1 MQEERNSDPLCSNSL
16 NKKRN
21 IKLIS
26 KILANIDKIEE
37 NFEFEAK
44 KGEAED
50 EDQRRSVLKEYD
62 KFKDPKYLKF
72 RLLKIKKFWR
82 KKVKLRRTSH
92 SNEPN
97 ENLPATNASTPSTK
111 ASKPKNRKSK
121 EALKKLRVQGKF
133 MSLESAMQ
141 LLNDKKRLKE
151 MKMGKVELKR
161 VLKDYQGK
169 IGRKKR

>member
-1 MQEERNSDPLCSNSL
+1 M
-16 NKKRN
+16 
-21 IKLIS
+21 
-26 KILANIDKIEE
+26 
-37 NFEFEAK
+37 
-44 KGEAED
+44 
-50 EDQRRSVLKEYD
+50 LKEYD

-92 SNEPN
+92 PKESH
-97 ENLPATNASTPSTK
+97 ENLQLPNAFTPSAKT
-111 ASKPKNRKSK
+111 SKPKNRKSK

-151 MKMGKVELKR
+151 MKMGRVELKR